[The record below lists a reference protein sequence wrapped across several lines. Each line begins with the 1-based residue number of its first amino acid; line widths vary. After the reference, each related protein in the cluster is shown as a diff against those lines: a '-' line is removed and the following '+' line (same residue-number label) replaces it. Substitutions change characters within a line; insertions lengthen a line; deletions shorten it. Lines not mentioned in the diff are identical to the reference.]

1 METRYVMRSIDGS
14 MVTYD
19 TRYGASLTKSSTLCF
34 VWKSREKAEAELAA
48 YEAILGVP
56 LSVGTF

>member
-1 METRYVMRSIDGS
+1 MQERYVIKDTDGR

-19 TRYGASLTKSSTLCF
+19 SKYGASLTRSSILCF
-34 VWKSREKAEAELAA
+34 VWESREKAEFERSA